1 MLCMKRITAW
11 LAVFL
16 LWMTC
21 AYAVPPVLNY
31 AGKVT
36 VDGEAYDGDGFF
48 KFALVN
54 EDGTKSYWS
63 NDGTS
68 KVVPNHKNLS
78 AYPYKA
84 DCILCYLA
92 IQLFKE

>member
-1 MLCMKRITAW
+1 MPMRA
-11 LAVFL
+11 
-16 LWMTC
+16 
-21 AYAVPPVLNY
+21 PPILNY

-54 EDGTKSYWS
+54 EDGA
-63 NDGTS
+63 
-68 KVVPNHKNLS
+68 KVIGAMMARAPVDPNHKNLS

-84 DCILCYLA
+84 DCTLFYLA